1 MSSLYELTG
10 DWLKLQDMLESEDFD
25 KETIETTI
33 ECMEYEIEIKANNYG
48 KLIKNLEIN
57 KKSIEGT
64 EKAIQEEIKRFNNK
78 EKAIENKIRFLKENL
93 GNTMRIMKKNKIK
106 TEFFTF
112 YFTKT
117 KKVNILD
124 NEKAL
129 NSKYIRNNPEID
141 KIRLLKAMENG
152 EIFDFADIKESESLV
167 IR

>member
-1 MSSLYELTG
+1 
-10 DWLKLQDMLESEDFD
+10 
-25 KETIETTI
+25 
-33 ECMEYEIEIKANNYG
+33 
-48 KLIKNLEIN
+48 
-57 KKSIEGT
+57 
-64 EKAIQEEIKRFNNK
+64 
-78 EKAIENKIRFLKENL
+78 
-93 GNTMRIMKKNKIK
+93 MRIMEKNKIK

>member
-10 DWLKLQDMLESEDFD
+10 DWLKLQDMLESKDFD

-64 EKAIQEEIKRFNNK
+64 KKAIQEEIKRLNNK

-93 GNTMRIMKKNKIK
+93 GNTMRIMEKNKIK

>member
-64 EKAIQEEIKRFNNK
+64 KKAIQKEIKRLNDK

>member
-25 KETIETTI
+25 KETIKTTI

-64 EKAIQEEIKRFNNK
+64 KKAIQEEIKRLNNK

>member
-64 EKAIQEEIKRFNNK
+64 KKAIQEEIKRLNDK

>member
-25 KETIETTI
+25 KETIKTTI

-64 EKAIQEEIKRFNNK
+64 KKAIQKEIKRLNDK

>member
-64 EKAIQEEIKRFNNK
+64 KKAIQEEIKRLNNK

>member
-25 KETIETTI
+25 KETIKTTI

-64 EKAIQEEIKRFNNK
+64 KKAIQEEIKRLNDK

>member
-10 DWLKLQDMLESEDFD
+10 DWLKLQDMLESKDFD

-64 EKAIQEEIKRFNNK
+64 KKAIQEEIKRLNDK

>member
-10 DWLKLQDMLESEDFD
+10 DWLKLQDMLESKDFD

>member
-57 KKSIEGT
+57 KKSIEGPK
-64 EKAIQEEIKRFNNK
+64 KAIQKEIKRLNDK

-93 GNTMRIMKKNKIK
+93 GNTMRIMEKNKIK

-117 KKVNILD
+117 KKVNILN

-152 EIFDFADIKESESLV
+152 EIFDFANIKESESLV